1 MTTFHRQSVKRS
13 RKRRQCTWCAE
24 SIEIG
29 QPYESYR
36 WSDAGDA
43 VTVRMHPECLA
54 AMDRVAKEAG
64 GDFCWSP
71 GDFERGESSER
82 I

>member
-13 RKRRQCTWCAE
+13 RKRRRCTWCAE

-36 WSDAGDA
+36 ATRKTRHYAELLESYE
-43 VTVRMHPECLA
+43 RKQK
-54 AMDRVAKEAG
+54 AKG
-64 GDFCWSP
+64 K
-71 GDFERGESSER
+71 
-82 I
+82 